1 MFVNKDGRRLL
12 RSGGPPA
19 PAPGFRGNEAFTSA
33 RAAGVSF
40 ILWLCQLIGRSG
52 HVTDVTCMFVQVF
65 LSLFGSRLASLIKA
79 TPPPDDITEGSAS
92 SPTSPPLLLAL
103 SRHGNVSGLAGRQ
116 EVVPR
121 LFLDFLRWRAKT
133 RRRSHKATAGGRGC
147 FGMKLD
153 RIGSISGLGC

>member
-1 MFVNKDGRRLL
+1 MAAASSAPVGLL
-12 RSGGPPA
+12 LLLLVSVETRPSPQN
-19 PAPGFRGNEAFTSA
+19 NE
-33 RAAGVSF
+33 
-40 ILWLCQLIGRSG
+40 Q
-52 HVTDVTCMFVQVF
+52 QVF
-65 LSLFGSRLASLIKA
+65 LSLFGSRLASLIEA

-121 LFLDFLRWRAKT
+121 LFLDFLRRRAKT